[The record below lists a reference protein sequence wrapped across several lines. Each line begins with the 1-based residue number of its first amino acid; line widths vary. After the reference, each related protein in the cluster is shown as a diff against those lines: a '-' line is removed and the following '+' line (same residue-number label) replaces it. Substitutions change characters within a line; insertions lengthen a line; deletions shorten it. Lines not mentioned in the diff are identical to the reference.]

1 MNISGDAVAISGTGC
16 ISAAGS
22 TLVAHRQAL
31 AGKSPTCVEV
41 PSWLFRTT
49 LPYPVFAGP
58 KDPLSRESRDLLA
71 ANNVPDSL
79 LTELSRT
86 SLLIIEAALQA
97 LAQANID
104 LASLGARRVGIC
116 LGTTVGCAFNDE
128 TYYRS
133 WRQGDRPDLAPV
145 FRYLAGNISSV
156 LQKVLAVEGPVL
168 VVTNACASGTDA
180 IGIANGWLETDRC
193 DLAIAGGGDALSRIA
208 YNGFASLMLAD
219 TQPCRPFDVSRQGL
233 NLGEGA
239 GVMIL
244 EKDSTV
250 KKRGAQSLGWIRGYG
265 TASDAWHPTAPH
277 PQGRGLQQ
285 AILHA
290 LQSGEQVVAKKDIAL
305 INAHGTGTPS
315 NDAAETAAIAA
326 VFDGSV
332 PPFVST
338 KGITGHTLGAA
349 GGLEAVFTLLALQDG
364 VTHGSC
370 RCVNPDPDFP
380 CRPVLENGQVAL
392 SGRIGI
398 SQSLAFGGGNS
409 CLVLEAAP

>member
-1 MNISGDAVAISGTGC
+1 MSGDAVAISGAGC
-16 ISAAGS
+16 ISAAGID
-22 TLVAHRQAL
+22 LAAHGQAL
-31 AGKSPTCVEV
+31 AGKSPGCVSV
-41 PSWLFRTT
+41 PAWLFKTS
-49 LPYPVFAGP
+49 LSFPVFAAP
-58 KDPLSRESRDLLA
+58 EDPLSPESRQLLA
-71 ANNVPDSL
+71 AQNVPDSL
-79 LTELSRT
+79 LAELSRT

-97 LAQANID
+97 LTQANVD
-104 LASLGARRVGIC
+104 FASLKSQRVGIC

-128 TYYRS
+128 DYYRS
-133 WRQGDRPDLAPV
+133 WRQGERPDLPPV
-145 FRYLAGNISSV
+145 LRYMGGNISSV
-156 LQKVLAVEGPVL
+156 LQKVLSVEGPVL

-180 IGIANGWLETDRC
+180 IGIAKGWLETDRC

-219 TQPCRPFDVSRQGL
+219 TKPCRPFDVSRQGL

-244 EKDSTV
+244 EKESTL
-250 KKRGAQSLGWIRGYG
+250 KQRGGQPLGWVHGYG

-290 LQSGEQVVAKKDIAL
+290 LKSVKQGIAKTDIAL

-326 VFDGSV
+326 VFADGPI

-349 GGLEAVFTLLALQDG
+349 GGLEAVFTLLALQQG
-364 VTHGSC
+364 ITHGAC
-370 RCVNPDPDFP
+370 RCNTPDPDFP
-380 CRPVLENGQVAL
+380 CSPVLQNEQVAL
-392 SGRIGI
+392 AGRMGI

-409 CLVLEAAP
+409 CLVLEAAS